1 MLPVQVTHSLLGVS
15 KRILR
20 AEGIEEEEEGPSR
33 KEEEEEEEEKFNSD
47 APLFFYGVIGKE
59 ICEDDSPSSY
69 NAVRTHAVLARREE
83 RRGAQ
88 CRADVLSLTHYLE
101 LTRRMF
107 QVEAT
112 VIVSLIEKLLSA
124 KEFQV
129 NSNDIGV
136 IAPYRL
142 QVFAEPCCDVM

>member
-1 MLPVQVTHSLLGVS
+1 MIKLNRNYRSHEALLQVPSKLFYDDDLIACGDEKVTHSLLGVS

-20 AEGIEEEEEGPSR
+20 AESIVEEKEGPSR
-33 KEEEEEEEEKFNSD
+33 KEEEEEDKEEDKEEEEEEGFNSD

-59 ICEDDSPSSY
+59 ICEDNSPSSY
-69 NAVRTHAVLARREE
+69 NP
-83 RRGAQ
+83 
-88 CRADVLSLTHYLE
+88 
-101 LTRRMF
+101 
-107 QVEAT
+107 VEAT

-142 QVFAEPCCDVM
+142 QVIGVL